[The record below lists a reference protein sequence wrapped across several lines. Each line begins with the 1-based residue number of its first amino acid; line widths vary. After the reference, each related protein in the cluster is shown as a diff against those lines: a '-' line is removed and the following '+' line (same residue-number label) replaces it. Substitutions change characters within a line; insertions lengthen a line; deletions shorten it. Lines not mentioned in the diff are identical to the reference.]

1 MWGLLRLTP
10 IIWFK
15 GLRKLPT
22 VVLLAIIG
30 PHFAKRKET
39 VYKTQMDGILVLVY
53 KTAAQRTATHYSSTD
68 LLNKANYLMAFCA

>member
-1 MWGLLRLTP
+1 M
-10 IIWFK
+10 
-15 GLRKLPT
+15 PT

-53 KTAAQRTATHYSSTD
+53 KTAAQRTATQRSFY
-68 LLNKANYLMAFCA
+68 